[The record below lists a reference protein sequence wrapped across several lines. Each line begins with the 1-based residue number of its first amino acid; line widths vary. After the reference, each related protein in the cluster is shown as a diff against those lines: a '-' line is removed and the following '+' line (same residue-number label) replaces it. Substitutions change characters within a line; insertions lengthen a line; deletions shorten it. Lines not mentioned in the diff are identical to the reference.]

1 MMKTLTREGKMMV
14 TKGRK
19 VMVTKGRKVMT
30 RKAKRRIKTKIR
42 KGRTGRERRRMMMI
56 SLVKSLEN
64 N

>member
-1 MMKTLTREGKMMV
+1 MMKTLTRERKMMV

-19 VMVTKGRKVMT
+19 VTVTKE
-30 RKAKRRIKTKIR
+30 RKAKRRIKMKIR
-42 KGRTGRERRRMMMI
+42 RVRTGRERRRMMII